1 MINKVH
7 TLFTSHPQ
15 SVNETYTEH
24 FKIASYYGWTMLISG
39 IACLIHAVLPFLFLT
54 TASSNLKTLNKQMK
68 DRIPDY
74 GPKVEKEDQIKAA

>member
-1 MINKVH
+1 MINKLH

-54 TASSNLKTLNKQMK
+54 TASSNLKTLNKKMK
-68 DRIPDY
+68 NRIPAY
-74 GPKVEKEDQIKAA
+74 RPKVEKEDQIRAA